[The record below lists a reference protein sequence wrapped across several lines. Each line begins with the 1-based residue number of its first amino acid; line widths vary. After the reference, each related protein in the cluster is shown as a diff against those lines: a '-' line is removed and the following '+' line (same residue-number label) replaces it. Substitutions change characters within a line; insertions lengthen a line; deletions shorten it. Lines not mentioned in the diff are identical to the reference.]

1 MTLQQ
6 AMQKNPYDCNKG
18 NLSAYVRYIR
28 YNVDR
33 MYNKKSKDVQNLIL
47 QKLSSK

>member
-6 AMQKNPYDCNKG
+6 AMEKNHYDRNKC
-18 NLSAYVRYIR
+18 NLSAYARYIR

-33 MYNKKSKDVQNLIL
+33 MYNKKSKDVQNIIT
-47 QKLSSK
+47 QKLSNK